1 MDLTSEQTEMADGR
15 QGPVLEFAVQLMIQ
29 AGRVQGATRLQAI
42 EAAYVNTTFATTETH
57 YDLLLWLAENK
68 AQVRVPTYTN
78 VGIIDTDNPALRPDD
93 YGQWATARS
102 RELNDLHNKIGCRLT
117 MTCAP
122 YQLPGQP
129 GFGTHIA
136 TSESNAVSYF
146 NSVLG
151 VRTLKYG
158 DYLDIAAGL
167 CGLVPYMGYHTD
179 AGRRATLA
187 LTVDPLPPAFA
198 GDDLS
203 YQLIGH
209 AMGRKA
215 GMDVPVLVGVN
226 PHASRENLRSVGAAG
241 ASAGGVA
248 LYHAVGLTPEA
259 GTLEQATG
267 GVAPSRLERI
277 SIDDLKAAK
286 QELTHFDSGPIDAVA
301 IGTPHAP
308 LAEVAALASLVEG
321 RRIRPG
327 VAFYI
332 QMNRFVLERAR
343 EKGWIDTLVGAGIT
357 PVSDTCLYWR
367 PLTQGLQG
375 RVMTNSGKFAYYSP
389 GELNISVSIASLK
402 ECVES
407 AVRGEVWHDPAMRL
421 DP

>member
-1 MDLTSEQTEMADGR
+1 MDLTCEQMKMAEGTR
-15 QGPVLEFAVQLMIQ
+15 GPVLEFAIGLMIK
-29 AGRVQGATRLQAI
+29 AGRIQGATRLQPI

-57 YDLLLWLAENK
+57 YDLLTWLVENK
-68 AQVRVPTYTN
+68 AQVRVSTYTN
-78 VGIIDTDNPALRPDD
+78 VGILDADHPMLRPDA
-93 YGQWATARS
+93 YGQWAAERTRA
-102 RELNDLHNKIGCRLT
+102 LNDLHKQVGCRMT

-129 GFGTHIA
+129 AFGTHIA

-167 CGLVPYMGYHTD
+167 CGLVPYMGLHTD

-187 LTVDPLPPAFA
+187 LTVDPLPEAFA
-198 GDDLS
+198 MDDLS

-215 GMDVPVLVGVN
+215 VMDVPVLIGVN
-226 PHASRENLRSVGAAG
+226 PKATKENLRSISASG

-259 GTLEQATG
+259 GTLWAATG
-267 GVAPSRLERI
+267 GAIPNRKERI
-277 SIDDLKAAK
+277 TIDDLLSAK
-286 QELTHFDSGPIDAVA
+286 QELTQFDDGPIDAVA

-308 LAEVAALASLVEG
+308 LREVEALADLVDG
-321 RRIRPG
+321 RQVKPG
-327 VAFYI
+327 IAFYI
-332 QMNRFVLERAR
+332 QMNRFVLDRSR
-343 EKGWIDTLVGAGIT
+343 EMGWIDTLVSAGII

-367 PLTQGLQG
+367 PATQGLQG

-389 GELNISVSIASLK
+389 GELGITVRIASLK

-407 AVRGEVWHDPAMRL
+407 AVRGAVWKDPDMKVCR
-421 DP
+421 